1 MADTD
6 LVIGVE
12 AVGVDQAVSALNS
25 LAAAEKEVG
34 AAASRMNS
42 PLAKALQQRQ
52 ALTSATARAS
62 VATAAQSSAF
72 DSLTGATRQSTAVSR
87 VLDRVR
93 NSSIATTLKSAAA
106 NKKLGVRMAGVI
118 NEGSEAAFMFGSVL
132 PDSMRS
138 TIMNLTMAG
147 NNARKFAMGLGV
159 VGAAGAVVMALL
171 PGLISWL
178 SGTSDQM
185 DDTAASTDNASRS
198 LRDYIATARQ
208 VAQERAQINRIM
220 AGGGTEE
227 ELAGMIGMAETAA
240 EASRQRFDQ
249 AARAAGIESAADR
262 ARLERIVEGA
272 RRMQVRGENSAE
284 FVRQSVDALV
294 STRERST
301 AASVTDMLA
310 SALVVQR
317 DARTGQLIDDN
328 AAEATGNLN
337 NSMLNLLSTTR
348 RVTAA
353 TEEHAEARREN
364 LALQAEDIDVELME
378 LRDPTSFGA
387 ATEATRRGG
396 GGGGGGGAAAAA
408 TEEAERIAAEFLLA
422 QQVAESIQ
430 QLREKRERFQ
440 AAEAA
445 RLVEAKDLEIEIQD
459 AIIAKLEEREERE
472 KALAAAAQERHAEQ
486 QDQLRQLGADYGD
499 AFEGGIDST
508 IAAFERLNLALG
520 KAGEDTIDTTDL
532 MVETI
537 KASWND
543 IMVTSAAGA
552 SEAFGAAIDAAVSG
566 EKSFADA
573 MRAQTHEFIRGI
585 VQRSTVAA
593 VEQAAMA
600 LAAAASYNF
609 PAAAAH
615 GAAAAQYAAV
625 AGVAASVGVAAGTF
639 APKKERA
646 EAVKEPARQRERE
659 ERQQTMVINV
669 GTFPVSTDADVGR
682 AVQQALRAAERRD
695 GGR

>member
-387 ATEATRRGG
+387 AQATRRG

-593 VEQAAMA
+593 VEQGAMA

>member
-12 AVGVDQAVSALNS
+12 AVGFDQALTALNS
-25 LAAAEKEVG
+25 LAAAETEVG
-34 AAASRMNS
+34 AAADRMNS
-42 PLAKALQQRQ
+42 PLTKALHNRM
-52 ALTSATARAS
+52 ALTTAAGRGAMASAAQATA
-62 VATAAQSSAF
+62 F
-72 DSLTGATRQSTAVSR
+72 NSLTGATRGTAEVTAALGQTQRRSA
-87 VLDRVR
+87 LD
-93 NSSIATTLKSAAA
+93 SLKALTA
-106 NKKLGVRMAGVI
+106 NKKLGRTMATVM
-118 NEGSEAAFMFGSVL
+118 NEVSEFGFMIGGAI
-132 PDSMRS
+132 PSMRGLS
-138 TIMNLTMAG
+138 INMAQAG
-147 NNARKFAMGLGV
+147 NSAFGFARALGPLG
-159 VGAAGAVVMALL
+159 VGAAALMGLL

-178 SGTSDQM
+178 SGTGDQM

-208 VAQERAQINRIM
+208 VAQERAQIERIM

-240 EASRQRFDQ
+240 ESSRQRFDL
-249 AARAAGIESAADR
+249 AAREAGIESRADR
-262 ARLERIVEGA
+262 ARLNTILDTA
-272 RRMQVRGENSAE
+272 RAMELRGEASAE
-284 FVRQSVDALV
+284 FIRVQTMSLGDGERQTNS
-294 STRERST
+294 
-301 AASVTDMLA
+301 
-310 SALVVQR
+310 
-317 DARTGQLIDDN
+317 
-328 AAEATGNLN
+328 LN
-337 NSMLNLLSTTR
+337 SSMLNLISTQR

-353 TEEHAEARREN
+353 TAEHAEARREN
-364 LALQAEDIDVELME
+364 LRLQAEDIDVEQME
-378 LRDPTSFGA
+378 IRDPTSFGEVQ
-387 ATEATRRGG
+387 TTRRRGG
-396 GGGGGGGAAAAA
+396 GGGGGGGADAAA
-408 TEEAERIAAEFLLA
+408 TEEAARIAAEFEFA
-422 QQVAESIQ
+422 QQAAEMRQ
-430 QLREKRERFQ
+430 QLRDKEEGFREAAYQRALQRSANEQ
-440 AAEAA
+440 AAAEKGQRNRTRLAEIA
-445 RLVEAKDLEIEIQD
+445 RDNAERANEINDRIAELGSNFGRTFEDGVD
-459 AIIAKLEEREERE
+459 AVIESFDRLNE
-472 KALAAAAQERHAEQ
+472 ALA
-486 QDQLRQLGADYGD
+486 GAGR
-499 AFEGGIDST
+499 E
-508 IAAFERLNLALG
+508 
-520 KAGEDTIDTTDL
+520 TIDQTAL
-532 MVETI
+532 IRETV
-537 KASWND
+537 KASWKD
-543 IMVTSAAGA
+543 IMSTSAAGA

>member
-262 ARLERIVEGA
+262 ARLECIVEGA

-387 ATEATRRGG
+387 AQATRRG

-593 VEQAAMA
+593 VEQGAMA